1 MSAELGEV
9 RETWEH
15 LGSTDPYWA
24 VLTEREHAGGDARAL
39 FFESGRHEVQSV
51 ADFLARHGKSIG
63 DVAVDFGCGVGRL
76 SIALAER
83 CKEVSGVDVAASML
97 EEARANNPH
106 GDRVRFIHNDAS
118 TLPFEDDTVDFVLSL
133 ITLQHIPPRLSLR
146 YLLEMIRIVR
156 PGGHLVFQLPSHLPM
171 PTPIAEEFCHAE
183 IAVVSSPATAGPG
196 ESQYVEL
203 SVRNT
208 SDGVWP
214 YGQLLNAANH
224 WRRDGEVVRHDD
236 GRVTVPALQPGES
249 TTLSLRVMTP
259 SAPGEYEL
267 ELDLVQEHVAWWEQ
281 LGNQTVRVPLT
292 VTGTAVAAAAEVV
305 AEAGADE
312 EATAEAEP
320 VAPAKPE
327 SNKTMQMHGVHTDL
341 VRGLFDQLGCTVLEA
356 VPDQRAG
363 ETWVSYLYL
372 VEVGEYEMKLRS

>member
-24 VLTEREHAGGDARAL
+24 VLTEREHAGGDARAS

-51 ADFLARHGKSIG
+51 VDFLARHGRSIG

-118 TLPFEDDTVDFVLSL
+118 TLPFEDDSVDFVLSL

-171 PTPIAEEFCHAE
+171 PTPIAEEFCRAE
-183 IAVVSSPATAGPG
+183 ITVLNAPATAGAG

-208 SDGVWP
+208 SDGAWP

-224 WRRDGEVVRHDD
+224 WHRDGELVRRDD

-249 TTLSLRVMTP
+249 ATVSLRVSIP
-259 SAPGEYEL
+259 AEPGDYEL

-281 LGNQTVRVPLT
+281 LGNATVRVPVT
-292 VTGTAVAAAAEVV
+292 VTGSAAAAPAPV
-305 AEAGADE
+305 E
-312 EATAEAEP
+312 EATASEAVEAAEP
-320 VAPAKPE
+320 AVPQPA
-327 SNKTMQMHGVHTDL
+327 SNKSMQMHGIHTDL

-356 VPDQRAG
+356 ATDQRAG

-372 VEVGEYEMKLRS
+372 VEVGEYELKLRS